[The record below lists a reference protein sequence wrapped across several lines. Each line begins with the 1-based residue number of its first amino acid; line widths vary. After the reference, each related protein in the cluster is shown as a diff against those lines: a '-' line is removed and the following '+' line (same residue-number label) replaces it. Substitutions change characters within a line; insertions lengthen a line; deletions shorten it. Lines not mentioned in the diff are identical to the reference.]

1 MPIEIYNKVVSPAVP
16 KIPGG
21 PRLQD
26 ASLIAA
32 VGRKN
37 APDLGLDEFLTG
49 ALRLGRQQLN
59 LVRARD
65 ITEATTDF
73 QRRLSEFKTSYMET
87 NKGKDAL
94 NAGADFEA
102 YATSLVEEMKN
113 NDSYDYATHAYLSRA
128 TAPMAISFIETGN
141 TYQRQQSDIYD
152 KTLQDG
158 AIASLNQFV
167 AENAGNDALIQ
178 DQVALTKDQL
188 QGMNPGMDMTAA
200 FAKIDQSV
208 AGNRIGAY
216 LARNDIGSA
225 RSLFNRDIAQLGDKA
240 DEYAARIRNAEI
252 QAINRSLAQEQRAE
266 IAARRRAEAAKNEV
280 GRQIV
285 DLRRAGKFDEASA
298 LLDENKSFFG
308 YSDYN
313 TLRDT
318 LSPEYTGAKDNLS
331 SINEIIRM
339 QTAGEDF
346 VSYAESEYL
355 AGRLTKSTYED
366 YTKDPFTSADTDAIT
381 MINSATGGENPDPI
395 KGVTRARMV
404 QDYRKWAK
412 ENPKAT
418 PMERLQY
425 SNSLITQYSLI
436 DTENNLATVELP
448 KGFSRTD
455 VMRATDLSKVD
466 SASKELIQAYKSG
479 KISKAEFE
487 AEGSK
492 LVAVKKLI
500 VRKMSPVEKE
510 GK

>member
-1 MPIEIYNKVVSPAVP
+1 MPIEVYSKSVGPAAPKV
-16 KIPGG
+16 PGG
-21 PRLQD
+21 PRVQD
-26 ASLIAA
+26 ATLIAA

-65 ITEATTDF
+65 ITEAATDF
-73 QRRLSEFKTSYMET
+73 QRKLSEFKTSYMEK

-167 AENAGNDALIQ
+167 AENAGNDPLIQ
-178 DQVALTKDQL
+178 QQVSITKEQL
-188 QGMNPGMDMTAA
+188 QAMNPGMDMTAA

-280 GRQIV
+280 GRQVV
-285 DLRRAGKFDEASA
+285 DLRRAGKIDEAQA
-298 LLDENKSFFG
+298 LLDENKSFF
-308 YSDYN
+308 DYN
-313 TLRDT
+313 AYNSLYDT
-318 LSPEYTGAKDNLS
+318 LSPEYTGAKDNLN
-331 SINEIIRM
+331 SINTIFQM
-339 QTAGEDF
+339 QEAGEDYSSF
-346 VSYAESEYL
+346 AQQEYL
-355 AGRLTKSTYED
+355 AGRLTKSTFED
-366 YTKDPFTSADTDAIT
+366 ITKNPLTKADSDA
-381 MINSATGGENPDPI
+381 MVMLNSATGGDNPAPMV
-395 KGVTRARMV
+395 GTTRARMLL
-404 QDYRKWAK
+404 DYRKWVQ

-418 PMERLQY
+418 PMERLNRMDTLIEQY
-425 SNSLITQYSLI
+425 SIVKANNS
-436 DTENNLATVELP
+436 LATVALP
-448 KGFSRTD
+448 DGFSRFEI
-455 VMRATDLSKVD
+455 MRMESTEKIDKAGAALTK
-466 SASKELIQAYKSG
+466 AYNSG
-479 KISKAEFE
+479 KISKEE
-487 AEGSK
+487 YEIQGSRLIAIK
-492 LVAVKKLI
+492 NLVLQKNARSKKED
-500 VRKMSPVEKE
+500 K
-510 GK
+510 

>member
-1 MPIEIYNKVVSPAVP
+1 MPIEVYNKVVGPAAP
-16 KIPGG
+16 KVPGG
-21 PRLQD
+21 PRVQD

-73 QRRLSEFKTSYMET
+73 QRRLSEFKTSYMEK

-141 TYQRQQSDIYD
+141 IYQRQQSDIYD

-158 AIASLNQFV
+158 AIATLNQFV
-167 AENAGNDALIQ
+167 AENAGNDPLIQ
-178 DQVALTKDQL
+178 HQVSITKEQL
-188 QGMNPGMDMTAA
+188 QAMNPGMDMTAT

-280 GRQIV
+280 GRQVV
-285 DLRRAGKFDEASA
+285 DLRRAGKIDEAQA
-298 LLDENKSFFG
+298 LLDENKSLF
-308 YSDYN
+308 DYN
-313 TLRDT
+313 AYNSLYDT

-331 SINEIIRM
+331 SVNEIIRM
-339 QTAGEDF
+339 QTTGEDF
-346 VSYAESEYL
+346 VSFAESEYL

-366 YTKDPFTSADTDAIT
+366 YTKDPFTSADTDAVL
-381 MINSATGGENPDPI
+381 MINSATGGESPDPN
-395 KGVTRARMV
+395 KGVTRARMI
-404 QDYRKWAK
+404 QDYRKWTK
-412 ENPKAT
+412 ENPKAA
-418 PMERLQY
+418 PMDRLQY
-425 SNSLITQYSLI
+425 ANSLITQYSLI
-436 DTENNLATVELP
+436 DVNKNLATVELP
-448 KGFSRTD
+448 RGLSRTD
-455 VMRATDLSKVD
+455 IMRATDLSAVEK
-466 SASKELIQAYKSG
+466 ASKELIQDYKSG

-492 LVAVKKLI
+492 LVTVKKLI
-500 VRKMSPVEKE
+500 VRKMSPAEKE